1 AERRSPKPQVG
12 GSIPSWP
19 ASERQGVRV
28 TGVIMAD
35 KIKLVLAVLVLAG
48 AVGAFY
54 YFGNESVLLRV
65 FGILAGL
72 AVATAI
78 VYQTAEGRRAWSFLG
93 DSRTEIRKVVWP
105 TGKETNQTT
114 LLVIAMVIVVAIL
127 LWLLDMLLL
136 WLVRMLTV
144 SGG

>member
-1 AERRSPKPQVG
+1 
-12 GSIPSWP
+12 
-19 ASERQGVRV
+19 
-28 TGVIMAD
+28 MAD

-54 YFGNESVLLRV
+54 YYGDESVLLRV
-65 FGILAGL
+65 AGILAAVG
-72 AVATAI
+72 VATAI

-93 DSRTEIRKVVWP
+93 ESRTEIRKVVWP

-114 LLVIAMVIVVAIL
+114 LLVLAMVVVVAIL